1 MRAGE
6 LRHKIEI
13 QSETGVKDPDSGEI
27 IPGWTTFAR
36 VWAEVADLSGRE
48 FWDSQQVQSEVS
60 TRVRIRYLDGVKPTM
75 RVIHGSRTLQIE
87 AVIDPDGRRRELQL
101 MAREIQV

>member
-6 LRHKIEI
+6 LRHKVVI
-13 QSETGVKDPDSGEI
+13 QQESGIRDPDSGEI
-27 IPGWTTFAR
+27 IPGWSTFAE
-36 VWAEVADLSGRE
+36 VWAEVVDLSGRE
-48 FWDSQQVQSEVS
+48 YWSAQQVQSQVS

-75 RVIHGSRTLQIE
+75 RVAHGSRTLQIE

-101 MAREIQV
+101 MCSEIQV